1 MHFLDLLKN
10 YAIINYNR
18 SKHIIR
24 VFLVI
29 AGAFVSNKA
38 NLCWYF
44 TLPLR
49 KYKPRGVNHVHDR
62 T

>member
-18 SKHIIR
+18 SKHIIS
-24 VFLVI
+24 VSLVI
-29 AGAFVSNKA
+29 AGGSYPTKKIFVDTSLYLRVNI
-38 NLCWYF
+38 NLGE
-44 TLPLR
+44 LI
-49 KYKPRGVNHVHDR
+49 HVHDR